1 MNSTKGTLGKG
12 MDFFHA
18 AFGADENE
26 FERILYMP
34 EDMIIYRKR
43 FIDNGLS
50 EEWRAAFEGLTE
62 ERSTRLKEIVE
73 ANNFSD
79 VDSLTDDAELLRVLR
94 YYVEYQS

>member
-1 MNSTKGTLGKG
+1 
-12 MDFFHA
+12 
-18 AFGADENE
+18 
-26 FERILYMP
+26 MP
-34 EDMIIYRKR
+34 EDMIIYRNR
-43 FIDNGLS
+43 FIDNGLA

-62 ERSTRLKEIVE
+62 ERSTRLKAIVE